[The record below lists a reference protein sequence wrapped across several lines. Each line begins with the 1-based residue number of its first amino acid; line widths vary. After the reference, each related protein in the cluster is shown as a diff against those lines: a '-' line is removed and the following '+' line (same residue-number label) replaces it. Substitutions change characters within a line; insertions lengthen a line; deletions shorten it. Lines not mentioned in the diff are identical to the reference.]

1 MGHKT
6 QVAVGLDAG
15 SSRTRC
21 VICLLEDD
29 HLRLLSY
36 GLAHSS
42 GWQKGRVVDQ
52 EAVAASMRAAIEDAT
67 RGTGVRVPGVT
78 LGMGGNS
85 IRGAQSRGLYEFG
98 HLHELGAE
106 DLRYAVDQACDV
118 LLERDRMVLHALPQD
133 FTLDGRAG
141 FRKPLKS
148 VCSRLEANV
157 HIVTASQQE
166 HQSLVAAAHMAHLEV
181 EETVYE
187 PMAAAYACVLPEER
201 ARGVAV
207 VDLGMESTGV
217 AVYDGERLLLAS
229 SVPVSSGHLTR
240 DVAYMFKIPYE
251 DAESLKLE
259 YGCALLGLTAETTLI
274 EVPSPEGRAP
284 REALR
289 SELIEIL
296 EARAEQLF
304 RGVRAEIQR
313 SGMDRN
319 LLEGVI
325 LTGAGAELPGM
336 WDMAER
342 QLDCQACH
350 GIAKGIGDWPAE
362 LNSPAW
368 AVAAGLAMYAAKL
381 KQKRPREQRPG
392 GLIGLVTR

>member
-1 MGHKT
+1 
-6 QVAVGLDAG
+6 
-15 SSRTRC
+15 
-21 VICLLEDD
+21 
-29 HLRLLSY
+29 
-36 GLAHSS
+36 
-42 GWQKGRVVDQ
+42 
-52 EAVAASMRAAIEDAT
+52 
-67 RGTGVRVPGVT
+67 
-78 LGMGGNS
+78 MGGNS

-98 HLHELGAE
+98 YLHELAAE
-106 DLRYAVDQACDV
+106 DLRYAVESACEV

-141 FRKPLKS
+141 FRKPVKG

-157 HIVTASQQE
+157 HLITASQQE
-166 HQSLVAAAHMAHLEV
+166 HQALVAAAHLAHLEV

-187 PMAAAYACVLPEER
+187 PMAAAYACLLPEER

-207 VDLGMESTGV
+207 IDLGMESTGV
-217 AVYDGERLLLAS
+217 VVYDGDRLLLAS
-229 SVPVSSGHLTR
+229 GIPVSSDHLTR
-240 DVAYMFKIPYE
+240 DVSYIFKIPYE

-259 YGCALLGLTAETTLI
+259 YGCAMSGLSAETTLI
-274 EVPSPEGRAP
+274 EIPSPEGRAP
-284 REALR
+284 REARR
-289 SELIEIL
+289 SELVEVL

-304 RGVRAEIQR
+304 RFVRGEIQR

-342 QLDCQACH
+342 QLDCQACY
-350 GIAKGIGDWPAE
+350 GITKGIGDWPAE
-362 LNSPAW
+362 LNGPAW
-368 AVAAGLAMYAAKL
+368 TTAAGLAMYAAKL
-381 KQKRPREQRPG
+381 KQRRPQPKRPG

>member
-1 MGHKT
+1 MR
-6 QVAVGLDAG
+6 QRPQIAVGLDAG

-21 VICLLEDD
+21 VVCLLEDG
-29 HLRLLSY
+29 HIRLLSY
-36 GLAHSS
+36 GLAHAA

-52 EAVAASMRAAIEDAT
+52 EAVAASMRAAVEDAA
-67 RGTGVRVPGVT
+67 RGAGVAAASVT

-85 IRGAQSRGLYEFG
+85 IRGAHSRGLYEFG
-98 HLHELGAE
+98 HLHELGAD

-118 LLERDRMVLHALPQD
+118 LLERDRMILHALPQD

-141 FRKPLKS
+141 FRRPVKG

-157 HIVTASQQE
+157 HIVTASRQE
-166 HQSLVAAAHMAHLEV
+166 HQSLVAAAHLAHLEV
-181 EETVYE
+181 EETVFE

-217 AVYDGERLLLAS
+217 VVYDGERLLLAS
-229 SVPVSSGHLTR
+229 SVPVAADHLTR

-251 DAESLKLE
+251 DAECLKHQ
-259 YGCALLGLTAETTLI
+259 YGCAMLGLTAESTLI
-274 EVPSPEGRAP
+274 EIPSLEGRAP
-284 REALR
+284 REAPR
-289 SELIEIL
+289 ADLIEIL

-304 RGVRAEIQR
+304 QHVHGEIQR

-342 QLDCQACH
+342 QLDCQARH
-350 GIAKGIGDWPAE
+350 GTAIGIGDWPAE

-368 AVAAGLAMYAAKL
+368 AVPAGLGMYSAKL
-381 KQKRPREQRPG
+381 KQQRPRPKRAG
-392 GLIGLVTR
+392 GLIGLMTR

>member
-29 HLRLLSY
+29 HIRLLSY

-42 GWQKGRVVDQ
+42 GWQKGRIVDQ
-52 EAVAASMRAAIEDAT
+52 EAASASMRAAVEDAT
-67 RGTGVRVPGVT
+67 RGAGVRVPGVT

-98 HLHELGAE
+98 HLHELSAE

-118 LLERDRMVLHALPQD
+118 LLERDRIVLHALPQD

-141 FRKPLKS
+141 FRKPLKA

-157 HIVTASQQE
+157 HIITGSLQE

-229 SVPVSSGHLTR
+229 SVPVTSGHLTR
-240 DVAYMFKIPYE
+240 DVSYMFKIPYE

-259 YGCALLGLTAETTLI
+259 YGCAMLGLSAETTLI

-368 AVAAGLAMYAAKL
+368 AVAAGLSMYAAKL
-381 KQKRPREQRPG
+381 KQKRPQQQRPG

>member
-1 MGHKT
+1 MGRKP
-6 QVAVGLDAG
+6 QVVVGLDAG

-21 VICLLEDD
+21 VIGLLEDD
-29 HLRLLSY
+29 HIRLLSY

-42 GWQKGRVVDQ
+42 GWQKGRIVDQ
-52 EAVAASMRAAIEDAT
+52 EAAGSSMKAAVEDAA
-67 RGTGVRVPGVT
+67 RGAGVSVPAVT

-98 HLHELGAE
+98 HLHELTAQ
-106 DLRYAVDQACDV
+106 DLSYSVDQACEV

-141 FRKPLKS
+141 FRKPLKA

-157 HIVTASQQE
+157 HIITASQQE
-166 HQSLVAAAHMAHLEV
+166 HHALV
-181 EETVYE
+181 
-187 PMAAAYACVLPEER
+187 AAAYACVLPEER

-207 VDLGMESTGV
+207 IDLGMESTGLV
-217 AVYDGERLLLAS
+217 VYDGERLLLAS
-229 SVPVSSGHLTR
+229 CIPVSSGHLTR
-240 DVAYMFKIPYE
+240 DVAYMFKIAYE

-259 YGCALLGLTAETTLI
+259 YGCAMLGLTSETTLI

-304 RGVRAEIQR
+304 RNVRGEIQR

-350 GIAKGIGDWPAE
+350 GIAKGMGDWPAE
-362 LNSPAW
+362 LNTPAW
-368 AVAAGLAMYAAKL
+368 TTAAGLAMYAAKL
-381 KQKRPREQRPG
+381 KQKRPQQKRPG